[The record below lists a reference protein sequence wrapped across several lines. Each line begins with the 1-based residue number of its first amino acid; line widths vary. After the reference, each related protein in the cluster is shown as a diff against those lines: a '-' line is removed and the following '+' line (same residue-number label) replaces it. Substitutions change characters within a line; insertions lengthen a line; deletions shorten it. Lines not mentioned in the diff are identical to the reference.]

1 MKKSESEYRKDII
14 EVCKRIYNQGWVAA
28 NDGNVSIKL
37 GEDVYL
43 CTPTGMSKGYLTTDQ
58 LVKVDGS
65 GNKLEGEFNP
75 SSEIK
80 MHIDVYKNRP
90 DVQSVVHAHPAT
102 ATGFACAGMALD
114 ECIIPEVVISLGSIP
129 LAKYGTPSTEEIP
142 QSIRKYLPNHS
153 VFLLEN
159 HGALSIGSDV
169 YQAYYRMESME
180 LFAKIYLVAKQ
191 LGQINLIDEENVK
204 KMQQLRK
211 EWGMDEHYAGCRID
225 SRIIGGDGSSAASPE
240 SGPVNNDKITIST
253 EELVKLVTKIVL
265 NIADRKA

>member
-1 MKKSESEYRKDII
+1 MAKSESEHRKDII
-14 EVCKRIYNQGWVAA
+14 EVCKRIYRQGWVAA

-37 GEDVYL
+37 TDDLYL

-65 GNKLEGEFNP
+65 ANKVEGELKP

-90 DVQSVVHAHPAT
+90 DVTSVVHAHPTT

-114 ECIIPEVVISLGSIP
+114 ECVIPEVVIALGSIP
-129 LAKYGTPSTEEIP
+129 LAEYGTPSTEEIP
-142 QSIRKYLPNHS
+142 NNIRKYLANHN

-169 YQAYYRMESME
+169 YQAYYRMESLE

-191 LGQINLIDEENVK
+191 LGQINLIDEGNVK
-204 KMQQLRK
+204 KMLKLRQ

-225 SRIIGGDGSSAASPE
+225 SRVVDGADDNN
-240 SGPVNNDKITIST
+240 GNNDTITIST
-253 EELVKLVTKIVL
+253 DELVKLVTRIVV
-265 NIADRKA
+265 NIVNKKS